1 MRLCFVLLAALPVLG
16 GCEVEEIGL
25 GSGMITVRNADA
37 KDYSILISDNDLC
50 QLGLQSKVEN
60 NTTTTFSV
68 KTEEEAGDSYFCI
81 ARGVGGAKVTSG
93 KTYEIKGGSFHES
106 N

>member
-1 MRLCFVLLAALPVLG
+1 MRLSFVLLAALPVLG
-16 GCEVEEIGL
+16 ACEVEEIGL

-37 KDYSILISDNDLC
+37 DDYSIVISDNDLC
-50 QLGLQSKVEN
+50 QLGLQSKIEN

-68 KTEEEAGDSYFCI
+68 KSDDEAGDSFFCTS
-81 ARGVGGAKVTSG
+81 RGAGGVKVTSG
-93 KTYEIKGGSFHES
+93 KTYEIKGGAFREV